1 MTCSGKSYICSY
13 SAETNSTT
21 ELLKIQIVLDSTDLR
36 IKKKKTEIQL
46 IMQFSPKV
54 SRKVLA
60 DRIS

>member
-21 ELLKIQIVLDSTDLR
+21 ELLKIQIVLDSTDLG